1 MTIISL
7 YKIIDFLQESLPTEC
22 VCHMASSI
30 WHFRMIKMT
39 KTCPF
44 HFHYFITCVSTA
56 KLEIVKRLL
65 N

>member
-1 MTIISL
+1 
-7 YKIIDFLQESLPTEC
+7 LPTEC

-44 HFHYFITCVSTA
+44 HFHCFITCVSTA
-56 KLEIVKRLL
+56 KLEIVQSLL